1 MTLFTYSIFFLTGIL
16 SSFWYPKLPNPYF
29 LLILIVVIF
38 VFYNKNKN
46 LLFFIVYLF
55 GLILASTSCYKIK
68 HSQWI
73 LSQIY
78 YKPVL
83 LTLKLDSVTENH
95 FKFKN
100 DNSLIVTSNII
111 CVEPNK
117 RPGENINIYDLY
129 RSCVKLNPGLPIK
142 LYLSGISLNEA
153 QKFVDQNS
161 IVQVNTVL
169 KPHISLHN
177 FIDNNTD
184 DDLFH
189 GYSYKPLNINYQDI
203 YSLKQSSNFFKK
215 LNFRNK
221 LLQKFLEYSRGI
233 ESHGIVIALLF
244 GVRDYIPPEHI
255 QIFAATGTGHLIAIS
270 GMHVSLVF
278 YIILVFS
285 QYIWRIKIYKYYNKR
300 NFSVLTSWFFT
311 IFYGYISGVSVPTQR
326 ALVSVSVLAFTQFY
340 YLRLSVFNI
349 FGICLISVLIIEPL
363 AVTSASFWLSFNA
376 TFWLLYIVTNSY
388 DHKFH
393 ESHDSHDSSNI
404 HSIQR
409 DKLNKSNVDYS
420 IYYLIDYYKVKI
432 FKVFKSNLESC
443 TKLFFAL
450 LPITIYYFNSF
461 SFASVLA
468 NMIAIPLV
476 SIIILPLL
484 IFVLI
489 IFIFVFFITDQFNTI
504 ETTIKALLYLADV
517 LLNYLI
523 KLLNLLVS
531 SQYLYLDRYSLV
543 ILTVITFLLLA
554 PRGFPK
560 WPVITSLS
568 ILFYFYRFNYS
579 NISIDIPI
587 ESHTEQLVIDVLDV
601 GQGLAILVNTKHH
614 QLLYDTGPKLHYN
627 FIADKIV
634 TNSLLNYKK
643 KSRFKLDAI
652 VISHWDADHSANIE
666 KILSNVLVGNNY
678 GFLFANK
685 INFYSSHLQKN
696 IIYQNKFNQLN
707 AYYCNADLKW
717 EWDGV
722 EFSFLKTFE
731 SNIYLKNN
739 SSCILKITY
748 DNKSILLTGDIEHQ
762 VEKALIS
769 KHKNIIRSDVLLVP
783 HHGSKTSSSLEF
795 IRQVAPKYALISVG
809 KDNIYHLPNNDI
821 IKRYKQLGIKIFR
834 TDLHGGIKVIVNND
848 KIYVNRVKNI

>member
-1 MTLFTYSIFFLTGIL
+1 MTLFIYSIFFLTGAV
-16 SSFWYPKLPNPYF
+16 SAFYYPKPPNPY
-29 LLILIVVIF
+29 LLSILIIF
-38 VFYNKNKN
+38 VFIFYDKKQYS
-46 LLFFIVYLF
+46 LCLIVYLF
-55 GLILASTSCYKIK
+55 GLILTSTSYYNLK
-68 HSQWI
+68 HSQWV

-95 FKFKN
+95 FKFK
-100 DNSLIVTSNII
+100 DSNSLIVTSNII
-111 CVEPNK
+111 CVEPS
-117 RPGENINIYDLY
+117 RRLEEYINIYDLY
-129 RSCVKLNPGLPIK
+129 KSCVKLNPGLPIK
-142 LYLSGISLNEA
+142 LYLSGISLNDA

-169 KPHISLHN
+169 KPHVSLHN
-177 FIDNNTD
+177 FIDNTD
-184 DDLFH
+184 DDSFH
-189 GYSYKPLNINYQDI
+189 GYSYKPLNMNYQDI

-233 ESHGIVIALLF
+233 ESRGIVIALLF

-285 QYIWRIKIYKYYNKR
+285 QYIWGIKIYNYYNKR

-311 IFYGYISGVSVPTQR
+311 IFYGYISGMSVPTQR
-326 ALVSVSVLAFTQFY
+326 ALVSVSVLACTQFY

-349 FGICLISVLIIEPL
+349 FGICLIVVLMIEPL

-388 DHKFH
+388 DHKSH
-393 ESHDSHDSSNI
+393 ESHDSSNM
-404 HSIQR
+404 HNIQR
-409 DKLNKSNVDYS
+409 DKLNKSDVDYS

-450 LPITIYYFNSF
+450 LSITIYYFNSF

-504 ETTIKALLYLADV
+504 ETTIKAILYLADV

-531 SQYLYLDRYSLV
+531 SQYLYLDHYSLV
-543 ILTVITFLLLA
+543 ILTAITFLVLT
-554 PRGFPK
+554 PKGFLK

-579 NISIDIPI
+579 NISI

-601 GQGLAILVNTKHH
+601 GQGLAVLVNTKNH

-643 KSRFKLDAI
+643 KSSSKLDAI

-678 GFLFANK
+678 GFVFANK
-685 INFYSSHLQKN
+685 INFYSSHLEKN

-769 KHKNIIRSDVLLVP
+769 KHKNIIRSDILLVP